1 MLALAHFSAKSV
13 GPPRWRPVDRPTA
26 RLKHYLNI
34 KKNSSLK
41 FPVFM
46 FRDIYFAPAG
56 QPEGGGF
63 LAMVAREFFG

>member
-13 GPPRWRPVDRPTA
+13 GLPRWRPVDRPAA
-26 RLKHYLNI
+26 RLEHYANI

-41 FPVFM
+41 FPVFP
-46 FRDIYFAPAG
+46 FRGHYFASGDP
-56 QPEGGGF
+56 QQEGGV